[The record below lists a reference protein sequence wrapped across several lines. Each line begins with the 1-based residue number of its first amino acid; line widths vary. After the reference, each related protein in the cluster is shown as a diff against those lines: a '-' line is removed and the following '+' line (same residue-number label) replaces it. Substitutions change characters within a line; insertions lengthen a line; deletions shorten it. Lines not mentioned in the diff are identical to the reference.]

1 MGRWKRSESGELVRW
16 QSGKGGRVVKWEGGR
31 FLILPKGGGRKLNQ
45 RFGDKPH
52 RRSASGTVQFS
63 VCV

>member
-31 FLILPKGGGRKLNQ
+31 FPILSKGG
-45 RFGDKPH
+45 
-52 RRSASGTVQFS
+52 
-63 VCV
+63 